1 MDAGPGTTEHE
12 TRQLSRVSRL
22 AVSRL
27 LVLLGT
33 YSYVFELQNYGGCRR
48 RSVNKSAFKCHFSV
62 QKRLFLVKNT

>member
-27 LVLLGT
+27 LVYCVHVVMVLSCKIT
-33 YSYVFELQNYGGCRR
+33 ELAAGGWQTNQPLNVTFQ
-48 RSVNKSAFKCHFSV
+48 SKKGYF
-62 QKRLFLVKNT
+62 